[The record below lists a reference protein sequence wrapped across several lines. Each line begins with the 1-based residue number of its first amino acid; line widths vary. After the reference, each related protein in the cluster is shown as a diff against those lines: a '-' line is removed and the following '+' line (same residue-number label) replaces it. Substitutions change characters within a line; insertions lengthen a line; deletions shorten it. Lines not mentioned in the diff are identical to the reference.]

1 MKKIT
6 RSALLEVPVELA
18 YQVVVDVEA
27 YPDFLPGCERVE
39 VLKRT
44 DTGVEVKVTVSGAG
58 IKQKF
63 VTVNRHDPNM
73 ITMSL
78 KKGPFKALE
87 GAWHFTQIGDRGCR
101 VEVDLEFEAD
111 GMLAT
116 LFTPIAD
123 VVANKLVDAFC
134 ERMDTVQTGGA
145 HIGRQH

>member
-1 MKKIT
+1 MRQSAWPSFLCTPYCLSSLDETVKKIT

-73 ITMSL
+73 ITM
-78 KKGPFKALE
+78 
-87 GAWHFTQIGDRGCR
+87 
-101 VEVDLEFEAD
+101 
-111 GMLAT
+111 
-116 LFTPIAD
+116 PIA
-123 VVANKLVDAFC
+123 N
-134 ERMDTVQTGGA
+134 EEW
-145 HIGRQH
+145 